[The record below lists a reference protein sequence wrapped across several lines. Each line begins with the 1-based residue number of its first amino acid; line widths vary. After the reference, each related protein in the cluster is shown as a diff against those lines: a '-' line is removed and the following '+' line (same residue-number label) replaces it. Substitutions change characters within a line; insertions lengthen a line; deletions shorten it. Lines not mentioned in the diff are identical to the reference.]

1 MKAYVYD
8 SGEVYYKYYRALNP
22 VLVGKVEDLLAGKSR
37 LECGKIRGRSG
48 LPWERE
54 I

>member
-22 VLVGKVEDLLAGKSR
+22 VLVGRAADVLAGRSHLDCAKV
-37 LECGKIRGRSG
+37 RGRSG
-48 LPWERE
+48 LPWSRE